1 MAKEVHFSMC
11 RGCDR
16 LHPH

>member
-11 RGCDR
+11 HECDR

>member
-1 MAKEVHFSMC
+1 MAKEVHLSMC
-11 RGCDR
+11 RECDR